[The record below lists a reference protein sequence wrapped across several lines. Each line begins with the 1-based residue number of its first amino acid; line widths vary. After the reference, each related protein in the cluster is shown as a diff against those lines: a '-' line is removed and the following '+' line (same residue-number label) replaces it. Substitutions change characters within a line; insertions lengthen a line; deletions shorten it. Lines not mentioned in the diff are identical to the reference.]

1 MKDSVDPVVLVLEI
15 VVATNMDPIWKDCTD
30 LVRQTPQEKRSVL
43 YRTIVDGSEFTSEQ
57 LQSWLRSPS
66 MGPRGLR
73 VICAQFISSLI
84 QASADPDPTVNVT
97 RVPPLPKISQQE
109 IDSEVPDRNRIKLMS
124 WNVRNLSANTA
135 AARLLRIASGT
146 VSQSIVALQEVC
158 GSEPDTV
165 LKRLTPAEASFKRA
179 CSSRLGDPRR
189 RTEHLAVLYN
199 PEHVKLLS
207 GVTITRN
214 LTYGIFVCIFQT
226 TRGQRFTLINVHISF
241 GKSVDERRAETA
253 QVLRHVRA
261 ILALP
266 ETNKAGPLLIAG
278 DFNLDPD
285 DAVFDDIRINSGYV
299 SLNALA
305 QPTTVGGSPYD
316 NFWVP
321 LSLPGLRQRS
331 WQVVTFDECH
341 DDDAKRDFIK
351 NFSDHYAI
359 RIVLHV

>member
-1 MKDSVDPVVLVLEI
+1 
-15 VVATNMDPIWKDCTD
+15 MDPIWKDCTD
-30 LVRQTPQEKRSVL
+30 LVRQTPQEKRSAL
-43 YRTIVDGSEFTSEQ
+43 YRAIIHDSQFTSEQ
-57 LQSWLRSPS
+57 LQAWLRSPS
-66 MGPRGLR
+66 TGPRGLR
-73 VICAQFISSLI
+73 VVCAQFIASLI
-84 QASADPDPTVNVT
+84 QASEDPYPPINSPANPPK
-97 RVPPLPKISQQE
+97 VPPLPKIDDQKN
-109 IDSEVPDRNRIKLMS
+109 DSSFKDGDRIKIMS

-158 GSEPDTV
+158 GSDPDTV
-165 LKRLTPAEASFKRA
+165 LKRLTPAEASFRRA

-199 PEHVKLLS
+199 PEHVKLRS
-207 GVTITRN
+207 EVTITRN
-214 LTYGIFVCIFQT
+214 LTYGIFVCIFET
-226 TRGQRFTLINVHISF
+226 TNGKRFTLVNVHISF
-241 GKSVDERRAETA
+241 GKNVDERRAETSE
-253 QVLRHVRA
+253 VLRHVRA

-266 ETNKAGPLLIAG
+266 QTNKAGPLIIAG

-285 DAVFDDIRINSGYV
+285 DSVFDDIRINCGYV

-321 LSLPGLRQRS
+321 LALPGLRQRS
-331 WQVVTFDECH
+331 WQVITFDECH
-341 DDDAKRDFIK
+341 DEDAKRDFIK